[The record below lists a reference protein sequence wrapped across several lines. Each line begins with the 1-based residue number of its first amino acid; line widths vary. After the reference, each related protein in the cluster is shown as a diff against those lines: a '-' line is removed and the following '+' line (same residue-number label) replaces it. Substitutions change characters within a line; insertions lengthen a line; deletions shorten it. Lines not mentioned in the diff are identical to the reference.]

1 MHTHTHYFSY
11 SIIPHLPSFLPSI
24 TEKKFHER
32 RGSSSDLTSALSSKQ
47 KEEIENDVV
56 VFLSLYTSNIG
67 YLYLL
72 DERTG
77 VPMIKNSCDGPS
89 TYPIIIS
96 NAYATV
102 DKLLPLMQM
111 GMTLMRGEVALKVLG
126 QVICLGANT
135 IPPRSWVGAS
145 QDIAKLMYSGQREM
159 HLSDEEKENLMIL
172 RDKLAEYASA
182 MSMKV
187 QKEGLG
193 FEDGSEWVVEMSFFR
208 TVLEKFDSRR
218 SYAGLK
224 PIKDHG
230 RVIWTRQVE
239 SCDQAGDVKS
249 PGDYVEARY
258 RYDAF
263 IHTAINVHQEQG
275 SEVSSMTSVYFE
287 DSSETSQSQP
297 DDAENIIPTV
307 IIQTLSAVCEEDM
320 DAKDQSS
327 AEDESREDKAAATT
341 AKSEGDR
348 VSPTSSNTLN
358 DQDPQE
364 VTKTTPE
371 VDQYVE
377 ITASNAEHVEG
388 EEASEKLH
396 DEATTAEADV
406 TGECDEDEYTEITAS
421 SGESS
426 SSHALYTAVLEALG
440 FAMDENN
447 QMDDAAA
454 TGQSIDK
461 ENATLSSTSPTPD
474 VKAQTMPTEETKCT
488 PLVESTPGCETD
500 EDEDSPTAEGEFS
513 NICALETIKFILTG
527 GAHSDESKAER
538 VNTGIVGLSVLG
550 EDENPIES
558 DELGTTEEL
567 FAFVSDSIQKK
578 REIKEKDTQIKD
590 MQRAITTYDSMKEA
604 EINEKEAAIREF
616 TRTLR
621 LYEEEFHSITSAR
634 PKSDNDS
641 SVEISMAIRSS
652 YNDKDAMLGTDIAS
666 KIRSGMKAHLYDL
679 HHTHL
684 SKDFEIEQ
692 LRLAFHMRET
702 EIIREKNLEIASLH
716 KKLAKKEIQ
725 MDEYERRIT
734 KLLGSNT
741 EEDDFTISTGSISKV

>member
-1 MHTHTHYFSY
+1 
-11 SIIPHLPSFLPSI
+11 LPSI

-32 RGSSSDLTSALSSKQ
+32 RGSSSDLTSALSPKQ

-72 DERTG
+72 DEWTG
-77 VPMIKNSCDGPS
+77 VPMMKNSRDGPS

-111 GMTLMRGEVALKVLG
+111 GMTLMRGEVALTVLG

-145 QDIAKLMYSGQREM
+145 QDIAKLMYLGQREM

-218 SYAGLK
+218 SYAALM
-224 PIKDHG
+224 PIKDQG

-239 SCDQAGDVKS
+239 SSDQAGAVKT
-249 PGDYVEARY
+249 PGDYVEVRY

-327 AEDESREDKAAATT
+327 AEDESRGDKAAAAT

-348 VSPTSSNTLN
+348 VSPTNSNTLN

-364 VTKTTPE
+364 VTKSTPE
-371 VDQYVE
+371 VDPYVE

-388 EEASEKLH
+388 EEGSEKLH
-396 DEATTAEADV
+396 DKATTAEADI

-426 SSHALYTAVLEALG
+426 SSHALYTAVLETLG
-440 FAMDENN
+440 FAMDEND

-461 ENATLSSTSPTPD
+461 ENATQSSASPTPD
-474 VKAQTMPTEETKCT
+474 VKPQTMPTNETKCT
-488 PLVESTPGCETD
+488 LLVESTPGCEKD
-500 EDEDSPTAEGEFS
+500 EAEDSPTAEGEFS
-513 NICALETIKFILTG
+513 NICALQTIKFILTG
-527 GAHSDESKAER
+527 GAHSDESNAES
-538 VNTGIVGLSVLG
+538 VNAGIVGLSVLD

-558 DELGTTEEL
+558 DELGTPEEL
-567 FAFVSDSIQKK
+567 LAFVSDSIQKK
-578 REIKEKDTQIKD
+578 REIQEKDAQIKD
-590 MQRAITTYDSMKEA
+590 MQRAMAAYDSMKEA
-604 EINEKEAAIREF
+604 EIDEKEAAIREL

-621 LYEEEFHSITSAR
+621 LYEEEFHSIASAR
-634 PKSDNDS
+634 PKSDNVS
-641 SVEISMAIRSS
+641 GVEISMAIRSS

-666 KIRSGMKAHLYDL
+666 GIKTGMKAHLYDL

-684 SKDFEIEQ
+684 SKDFQIEQ
-692 LRLAFHMRET
+692 LRLAFHMIET

-734 KLLGSNT
+734 KLMESNT
-741 EEDDFTISTGSISKV
+741 EEDDLTISTGSISKV